1 MAKMKLLAPAGDL
14 QSLKMAIMNG
24 ADEVYLGVKDFNA
37 RNIEGF
43 FVENLKQAVDY
54 AHIYG
59 VKVHLTV
66 NILFKDEE
74 MQSALDLVVQAFNFG
89 VDAFIVQDLG
99 LANLIHKYYPQIEM
113 HASTQMGL
121 HNLEGVKQAEKFG
134 FKRVVLAR
142 ETPLEEIARIKHNS
156 NVEIEYFAQGA
167 LCVSFSGNCY
177 MSSYMFDASGNRGKC
192 KQLCRLPYDLR
203 LNNTTKATGY
213 LLSAKD
219 FNMIDRLDDLAK
231 AGVTAIKIEGRARR
245 PYYVGVATR
254 IYRQAL
260 DGILADDGELPLAFN
275 RGYTEGYFN
284 GNSGIISKLQNHIG
298 VEIGIVE
305 RVKKGKRFNE
315 IFLSSNRE
323 LTPKSSFKFFRNGQE
338 VAVVTAYDLSKSGN
352 VYRITTTNSVQK
364 GDTVNLI
371 NDFELEQQMIATTK
385 KINKDI
391 KIVAKINQPI
401 TALLEINGT
410 QFKVEGDMLSDAKN
424 SPLTIEELQ
433 NNFKK
438 NEYFNFN
445 INANIENVFIPKQ
458 KLNEFRRQCVDK
470 IIEQLTAIKT
480 EPLQKIALKQP
491 QPAKQLTNFQ
501 FVEDTS
507 QDIYAQIVVFDPE
520 VYNETQ
526 ILEYKQ
532 KIESTGRIF
541 VLNLQNF
548 ALKQDVEILKRI
560 VEKHKIPV
568 LANNLYS
575 LGFNTKIYLGGGI
588 NIYNNYSASVFN
600 IPYIPAENIEQHTM
614 PYMTLRH
621 CPIKE
626 HLHANCSACPFKD
639 GYEYVLNTGKRF
651 KLKRKKLSTCTFYF
665 TD

>member
-621 CPIKE
+621 CPMKE

>member
-43 FVENLKQAVDY
+43 SVENLKQAVDY

-142 ETPLEEIARIKHNS
+142 ETPLEEIARIKHNL

-541 VLNLQNF
+541 VLNLPNF

-621 CPIKE
+621 CPMKE

-651 KLKRKKLSTCTFYF
+651 KLKRKKLSTCTFYL

>member
-1 MAKMKLLAPAGDL
+1 M
-14 QSLKMAIMNG
+14 
-24 ADEVYLGVKDFNA
+24 
-37 RNIEGF
+37 
-43 FVENLKQAVDY
+43 
-54 AHIYG
+54 
-59 VKVHLTV
+59 
-66 NILFKDEE
+66 
-74 MQSALDLVVQAFNFG
+74 
-89 VDAFIVQDLG
+89 
-99 LANLIHKYYPQIEM
+99 
-113 HASTQMGL
+113 
-121 HNLEGVKQAEKFG
+121 
-134 FKRVVLAR
+134 
-142 ETPLEEIARIKHNS
+142 
-156 NVEIEYFAQGA
+156 
-167 LCVSFSGNCY
+167 
-177 MSSYMFDASGNRGKC
+177 
-192 KQLCRLPYDLR
+192 
-203 LNNTTKATGY
+203 
-213 LLSAKD
+213 
-219 FNMIDRLDDLAK
+219 
-231 AGVTAIKIEGRARR
+231 
-245 PYYVGVATR
+245 
-254 IYRQAL
+254 
-260 DGILADDGELPLAFN
+260 
-275 RGYTEGYFN
+275 
-284 GNSGIISKLQNHIG
+284 
-298 VEIGIVE
+298 
-305 RVKKGKRFNE
+305 
-315 IFLSSNRE
+315 
-323 LTPKSSFKFFRNGQE
+323 
-338 VAVVTAYDLSKSGN
+338 
-352 VYRITTTNSVQK
+352 QK

-458 KLNEFRRQCVDK
+458 KLNKFRRQCVDK

-541 VLNLQNF
+541 VLNLPNF

-600 IPYIPAENIEQHTM
+600 IPYIPAKNIKQHTM

-621 CPIKE
+621 CPMKE

-651 KLKRKKLSTCTFYF
+651 KLKRKKLSTCTFYL